1 MNLIKI
7 FKSISDSTLASQ
19 TLSVPEEEEEEEQ
32 EEDESVPDLTGF
44 VLEDMKLY
52 VHIVYILSGQL
63 DE

>member
-1 MNLIKI
+1 M
-7 FKSISDSTLASQ
+7 
-19 TLSVPEEEEEEEQ
+19 PEEEEEEEQ

-63 DE
+63 DEWICQKYFYYCVTVKMT